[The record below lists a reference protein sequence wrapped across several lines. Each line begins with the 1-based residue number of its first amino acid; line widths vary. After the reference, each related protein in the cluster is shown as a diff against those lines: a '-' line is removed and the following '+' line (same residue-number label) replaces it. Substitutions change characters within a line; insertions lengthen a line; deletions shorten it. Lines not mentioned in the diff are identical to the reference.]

1 LLGAIQYLIEY
12 HRERYAKANAVA
24 QKKYRDDFFTNAE
37 NEIQLTLKKKTEILK
52 NNIFGVD
59 IDREATEVAIMSLY
73 LKILDE
79 GYDKG
84 QAELFLR
91 GHILP
96 DMTGNI
102 KCGNSLIGTDFYA
115 QGNLDFTDDAL
126 NKVNCFDW
134 DGKDGFAEVF
144 KNGGFD
150 VVIGNPPYV
159 LVQTID
165 DKSQFSYLLQ
175 NYNSATYKIDTY
187 QVFIEK
193 ALKISRKGGFVGFIT
208 PNTFLRNKY
217 SANIRSIILKQS
229 NIGKIRLFYYPVFS
243 AASVDTLI
251 ICMEKTDVES
261 KEHIVE
267 ITKCLKPNSE
277 PKTIHFSQEVW
288 MKNSNYEIEII
299 ENIKNIEISKKIQSQ
314 SITFETLGTA
324 YFGIQ
329 THDREKY
336 VSTVMRNKNWKA
348 VIDGKNIH
356 NYYFDAPVEFVCCE
370 KKAVKSGGNDNVY
383 NTERICTR
391 QIGETPIA
399 TIIPS
404 GVYTLNTVYNLYFNK
419 ETNYSIKFILGIML
433 SSAFKFYWK
442 LKYFDEKKTFPK
454 IKKDALMGMPI
465 PALDL
470 SKEPDKAKH
479 DNLVSLVDKMLD
491 LKQKEVAERS
501 EHLKT
506 VITRQIDVV
515 DKAIDTVV
523 YELYNLTVDEIKVV
537 EGKE

>member
-1 LLGAIQYLIEY
+1 VA
-12 HRERYAKANAVA
+12 A
-24 QKKYRDDFFTNAE
+24 QKKCRDDFFTNAE

-84 QAELFLR
+84 QTELFLR

-102 KCGNSLIGTDFYA
+102 KCGNSLIGTDFYN
-115 QGNLDFTDDAL
+115 QGDLELSDDDK
-126 NKVNCFDW
+126 KVNCFDW
-134 DGKDGFAEVF
+134 EGKDGFTEIF

-165 DKSQFSYLLQ
+165 DKSQFSYLSR

-193 ALKISRKGGFVGFIT
+193 ALKISKYGGFVGFIT
-208 PNTFLRNKY
+208 PNTFLRNKH
-217 SANIRSIILKQS
+217 SVNIRSIILKQS
-229 NIGKIRLFYYPVFS
+229 SILKMRLFYYPVFS
-243 AASVDTLI
+243 TASVDTLV
-251 ICMEKTDVES
+251 ICLEKTNDEC
-261 KEHIVE
+261 KEHLVE
-267 ITKCLKPNSE
+267 ITKCLKQDSE
-277 PKTIHFSQEVW
+277 PQMIHFSQELW
-288 MKNSNYEIEII
+288 IKNSNYEIEII
-299 ENIKNIEISKKIQSQ
+299 ENIKNIEISKKMLSQ
-314 SITFETLGTA
+314 SIPFGTFGTA

-336 VSTVMRNKNWKA
+336 VSTTKKTKDWKA

-356 NYYFDAPVEFVCCE
+356 NFFFNAPVEFVCCE
-370 KKAVKSGGNDNVY
+370 KKAVKSGGNDDVY

-399 TIIPS
+399 AIIPS
-404 GVYTLNTVYNLYFNK
+404 GIYTLNTVYNLYFDK

-454 IKKDALMGMPI
+454 IKKDALLGMPI
-465 PALDL
+465 PTLDL
-470 SKEPDKAKH
+470 SQKADKTKH
-479 DNLVSLVDKMLD
+479 DALVSLVEKMLD
-491 LKQKEVAERS
+491 LKQKEAAEKS
-501 EHLKT
+501 DHQKT
-506 VITRQIDVV
+506 VITRQIDAV
-515 DKAIDTVV
+515 DKTIDTAV
-523 YELYNLTVDEIKVV
+523 YELYCLTEEEIMVV
-537 EGKE
+537 EGKG